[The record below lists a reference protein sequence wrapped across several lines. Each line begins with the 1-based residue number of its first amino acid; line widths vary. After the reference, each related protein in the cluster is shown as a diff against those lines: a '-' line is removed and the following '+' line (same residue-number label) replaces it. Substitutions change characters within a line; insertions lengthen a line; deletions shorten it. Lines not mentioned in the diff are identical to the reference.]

1 MFYQRAVSSPHLVLG
16 GRVGLHAR
24 HVGLDAVQLRVR
36 VARLLL
42 QVRDLLVQAEHAAPG
57 PALALVA
64 RPRPEAG
71 LEVAA
76 VLEHAGAH
84 GEAGLHAARLV
95 AVGVGAA
102 RGAATAGQS
111 VPTLPS

>member
-1 MFYQRAVSSPHLVLG
+1 MSSPHLVLG
-16 GRVGLHAR
+16 GRVGLHAG

-57 PALALVA
+57 PALAIVA
-64 RPRPEAG
+64 RPRPRPEAG

-102 RGAATAGQS
+102 RGAATSRQS
-111 VPTLPS
+111 VTTLPS